1 VRRCPFPYEMQ
12 GETMSTTPAT
22 RALFEGLIYDESDR
36 PVGVTTVGGL
46 PCYVVD
52 DNGFLLH
59 VPSEPVDRQVLGMF
73 RDQFLEHLEIATEA
87 MLKMLGSDD
96 LFTKAAIDASVDQM
110 DRALSTGLPEDA
122 RMTLGLLGFRVIINT
137 HGELVRVDV
146 PEQAEPDG
154 E

>member
-1 VRRCPFPYEMQ
+1 
-12 GETMSTTPAT
+12 MSTTPVM
-22 RALFEGLIYDESDR
+22 RALFEGLVYDESDR
-36 PVGVTTVGGL
+36 PVGVAMVGGV

-52 DNGFLLH
+52 DGGFLLH
-59 VPSEPVDRQVLGMF
+59 VESEPVDRQVLGLF
-73 RDQFLEHLEIATEA
+73 REQFLEHREIATEA

-110 DRALSTGLPEDA
+110 GRVFQTGLPEDA
-122 RMTLGLLGFRVIINT
+122 RMTLGLLGFRVIINA

-146 PEQAEPDG
+146 PEQAEADG